1 MTSFLRDIASLAA
14 VVSFVAA
21 AGLWSDALRSLI

>member
-1 MTSFLRDIASLAA
+1 MSSLLRDVASLAA

-21 AGLWSDALRSLI
+21 AGLWSDVLRALI